1 MNLSLENLISEIE
14 TTFEVYASTGDIDRL
29 TIKTVTI
36 NVLRRF
42 GKNICDLREAIVEVD
57 NSKALLPETFKS
69 LRLALKLAPE
79 GFDTDGDP
87 EEVKKYLSKQYVENP
102 VVWDVIN
109 QEYIVNNCES
119 KLVTES
125 IFVHTNN
132 VNLYYTPT
140 WLSLS
145 KAIQKD
151 TLDVDCLNL
160 HPKIR
165 NTYAD
170 QISITNRTLN
180 TNFETGKIYLQY
192 NSLPADEDGE
202 IMIPVFTT
210 GDIEKFVINQVKIAL
225 AEPLILNSKN
235 PQGVMTMLNMWKQ
248 EERLLGIRAK
258 SEANWSGITPN
269 LEKEMT
275 KRKHHSLNKFN
286 LPKINQL

>member
-1 MNLSLENLISEIE
+1 MTFSELNAEIQ
-14 TTFEVYASTGDIDRL
+14 TTFENYTATGDIDSL
-29 TIKTVTI
+29 TIKTTTI
-36 NVLRRF
+36 STLRRF
-42 GKNICDLREAIVEVD
+42 GKNICDLRETIVDVS
-57 NSKALLPETFKS
+57 NSRALLPETFKS
-69 LRLALKLAPE
+69 LRLALKLSPE
-79 GFDTDGDP
+79 GFNTDGDE

-109 QEYIVNNCES
+109 QEYIVNSCES
-119 KLVTES
+119 KFVTES
-125 IFVHTNN
+125 IFVYKNN

-180 TNFETGKIYLQY
+180 TNFEKGKIYLQY
-192 NSLPADEDGE
+192 NSLPSDEDGE

-235 PQGVMTMLNMWKQ
+235 PQGVVSMLSIWKQ

-258 SEANWSGITPN
+258 SEANWNGVTPN
-269 LEKEMT
+269 LENKET
-275 KRKHHSLNKFN
+275 QRKQYNLNKFN
-286 LPKINQL
+286 LPKINQAY

>member
-1 MNLSLENLISEIE
+1 MTLEELISDVQ
-14 TTFEVYASTGDIDRL
+14 TTFEVYNATGDIDKI
-29 TIKTVTI
+29 TIKTAVI
-36 NVLRRF
+36 NTLRRF
-42 GKNICDLREAIVEVD
+42 GKNICDLRETIVDVS
-57 NSKALLPETFKS
+57 NSRALLPETFKS
-69 LRLALKLAPE
+69 LRMALKLAPE
-79 GFDTDGDP
+79 GFDTDGNK

-119 KLVTES
+119 KFVTES

-180 TNFETGKIYLQY
+180 TNFKTGKVYLQY

-202 IMIPVFTT
+202 IMIPVITT

-235 PQGVMTMLNMWKQ
+235 PQGVMTMLNIWKQ

-258 SEANWSGITPN
+258 SEANWNGITPD
-269 LEKEMT
+269 LEKKT
-275 KRKHHSLNKFN
+275 LQRKQYNLNKFS
-286 LPKINQL
+286 LPKINQ